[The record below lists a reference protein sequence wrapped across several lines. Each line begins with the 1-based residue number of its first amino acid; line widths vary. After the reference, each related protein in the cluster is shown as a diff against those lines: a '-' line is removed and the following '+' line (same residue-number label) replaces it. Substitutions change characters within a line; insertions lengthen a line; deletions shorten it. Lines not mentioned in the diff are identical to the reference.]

1 VYLGVLG
8 LGGIVAVNVLAHWL
22 AWQQPRFVQH
32 VAKAIVTPAMKF
44 LLDWPAPVAEFRR
57 EDISPF
63 FWANG
68 KMPTCEEWMAL
79 ADNHFKDY
87 RLKVYGLVD
96 NPVELSLD
104 DLRALGRKTQITLN
118 HCIQGWSGIAE
129 WSGLPLEELIKLV
142 RPQPNAGRIVFHS
155 FGDGV
160 EFTTGESRGRYY
172 DSLSMANALHPHTLL
187 AYEMNGEPLPRLHGA
202 PLRLRVENQLSFKM
216 VKWIES
222 IEFVE
227 NLQSVGE
234 GEGGYA
240 EDHEYFGELANI

>member
-1 VYLGVLG
+1 MGAFVLFLVGHVTMVAVTEFVRNMNHIVVGTDETSLTGVYLGVLG

-32 VAKAIVTPAMKF
+32 VATAIVTPAMKF

-79 ADNHFKDY
+79 ADNHCKDY

-96 NPVELSLD
+96 NPAELLG

-129 WSGLPLEELIKLV
+129 WSGCRWRNLSNWFGRNPMRANRLPL
-142 RPQPNAGRIVFHS
+142 

-160 EFTTGESRGRYY
+160 EFTTGESCGRYY
-172 DSLSMANALHPHTLL
+172 DSLSMANAMHPHTLL
-187 AYEMNGEPLPRLHGA
+187 AYEMNGEPLPVCTA
-202 PLRLRVENQLSFKM
+202 PRCGLRVENQPPS
-216 VKWIES
+216 W
-222 IEFVE
+222 
-227 NLQSVGE
+227 
-234 GEGGYA
+234 
-240 EDHEYFGELANI
+240 